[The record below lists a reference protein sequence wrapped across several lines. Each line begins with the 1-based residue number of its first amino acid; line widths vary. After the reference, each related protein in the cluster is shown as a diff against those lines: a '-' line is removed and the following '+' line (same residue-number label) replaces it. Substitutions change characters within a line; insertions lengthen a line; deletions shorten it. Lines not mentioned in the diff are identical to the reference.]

1 MEKNQTGCPPRW
13 CIIANALQRLR
24 EQVVY
29 PPKSISI
36 TSYADDITLTTSHPQ
51 VEKLRDIITPC
62 LNILSAEKS
71 SATVFATWS
80 NEAKFDPHLTINNSA
95 IPVMS
100 KVKVLGVTFDSMLNF
115 GEDVKAPKRNYKSAK
130 DCSQ

>member
-1 MEKNQTGCPPRW
+1 MLFN
-13 CIIANALQRLR
+13 
-24 EQVVY
+24 VY
-29 PPKSISI
+29 MSKLSLPPKSISI
-36 TSYADDITLTTSHPQ
+36 TSYADDITSTTSHPQ

-62 LNILSAEKS
+62 LNILSAENS

-80 NEAKFDPHLTINNSA
+80 KAKFDPHLTINNSA
-95 IPVMS
+95 TPVKS

-130 DCSQ
+130 DCSVTYKRHSQ